1 MNRVIS
7 SERRPI
13 KLWTDDI
20 DEGALQQARNLAN
33 LPFTFKWVA
42 IMADCHQGYG
52 MPIGG
57 VLATTDVIIPNAVGV
72 DIGCGVCAVKTSL
85 ESIEHNTL
93 KNVMSG
99 IRRRVPLGSNHH
111 KKLQAWEGFKN
122 APDVDIVQQELE
134 RSRYQLGT
142 LGSGNHFMEI
152 QHGSD
157 GYVWLMLH
165 SGSRN
170 FGLQIANEYHKKARK
185 LCEMWNASLPDRDLA
200 FLPVETRE
208 AKDYL
213 DAMNFALDFARASR
227 FTMIEAMKASL
238 QEAAGNVDFG
248 ETINVHHNYA
258 VWERHYDHEVIVHRK
273 GAISAK
279 EGQIGIIPGSQGM
292 KSYIVRGKGNPES
305 FMSCS
310 HGAGRRMGRRQA
322 MRELNLEE
330 EKKRLDDKGIIHA
343 IRTQKDLDEASG
355 AYKDIDT
362 VMENQRDLVDIVIE
376 LSPLAV
382 IKD

>member
-1 MNRVIS
+1 MQVIS
-7 SERRPI
+7 TERKPI
-13 KLWTDDI
+13 KLWTDEI

-42 IMADCHQGYG
+42 IMADCHKGYG

-57 VLATTDVIIPNAVGV
+57 VLATTGVIIPNAVGV
-72 DIGCGVCAVKTSL
+72 DIGCGVCAVRTSL

-93 KNVMSG
+93 KQIMNG
-99 IRRRVPLGSNHH
+99 IRRRVPLGSTHH
-111 KKLQAWEGFKN
+111 SKPQPWEGFKN

-134 RSRYQLGT
+134 SSRYQMGT
-142 LGSGNHFMEI
+142 LGSGNHFIEL

-170 FGLQIANEYHKKARK
+170 FGLKIASEYHRKALR
-185 LCEMWNASLPDRDLA
+185 LCQMWNTSLPDRELA

-208 AKDYL
+208 AKEYI
-213 DAMNFALDFARASR
+213 DAMNFAMAFARASR
-227 FTMIEAMKASL
+227 FAMIEAMKVSL
-238 QEAAGNVDFG
+238 QEVVGDVDFG

-258 VWERHYDHEVIVHRK
+258 VREHHYDNEVIVHRK

-279 EGQIGIIPGSQGM
+279 EGEIGIIPGSQGM

-310 HGAGRRMGRRQA
+310 HGAGRRMGRKQA
-322 MRELNLEE
+322 IRELNLEDE
-330 EKKRLDDKGIIHA
+330 RKRLDEKGIIHA

-355 AYKDIDT
+355 AYKDIDL
-362 VMENQRDLVDIVIE
+362 VMENQKDLVNIVVE

-382 IKD
+382 IKT